1 MFEKLDPIK
10 GMRKTR
16 ETTFIVPTFESFPP
30 RNWFDRKE
38 ALSLSGWPFFF
49 SDLINEPVAQF
60 GSSKLDSWQ
69 TEKYPGDGEEERR
82 EKKPCGC
89 LARREFVMMHFG
101 WIRFPSSSFRDPLSS
116 SPLPRTPSLPVRG
129 VWTKISNQKRRA
141 PAMESIYGRPKVNF
155 RVVSK
160 FVESSWNMELTE
172 ARGHD
177 IQSWK
182 RYVPSF
188 HHHHQPPPSPTGR
201 RPTFTAVRWNFHG
214 PDIYSTPLHRFSIF
228 SPLQLR
234 FFPGFAT

>member
-1 MFEKLDPIK
+1 MFEKLGPIK

-16 ETTFIVPTFESFPP
+16 ETTFIVRTFESFPP

-69 TEKYPGDGEEERR
+69 TEKYPGERR
-82 EKKPCGC
+82 RGGKKSRAVVSLVGNSLWCTSDEFVSLPPRFAIPSPPRPS
-89 LARREFVMMHFG
+89 LAR
-101 WIRFPSSSFRDPLSS
+101 S
-116 SPLPRTPSLPVRG
+116 TLPVRG